1 MQYKVM
7 QTVNSKI
14 QSKNILQLLY
24 YMIILLNM
32 NVKFL
37 LLFYIVF

>member
-1 MQYKVM
+1 M
-7 QTVNSKI
+7 QTENSKT
-14 QSKNILQLLY
+14 QSKNIVQLLY

>member
-1 MQYKVM
+1 M
-7 QTVNSKI
+7 QTVNSKT
-14 QSKNILQLLY
+14 QSENIAQLLY

>member
-1 MQYKVM
+1 M
-7 QTVNSKI
+7 QTVNSKT
-14 QSKNILQLLY
+14 QSKNIVQLLY